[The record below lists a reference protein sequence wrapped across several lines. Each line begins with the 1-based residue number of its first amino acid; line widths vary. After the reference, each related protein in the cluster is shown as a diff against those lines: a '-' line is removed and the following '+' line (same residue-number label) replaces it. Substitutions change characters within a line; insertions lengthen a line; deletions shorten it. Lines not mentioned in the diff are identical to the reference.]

1 MMYDIMSR
9 KPGNTCDSVG
19 RVYHAGEADIGA
31 WNFCRG
37 CSIRSRVSV
46 FRVRGKKQATP
57 YFDWC
62 RLCALS
68 GAVGIVCPCR
78 AVVHAISVG
87 WYGSDGITG
96 RCSG

>member
-9 KPGNTCDSVG
+9 EPENTCDSVG
-19 RVYHAGEADIGA
+19 RVYHAGEADIGV

-46 FRVRGKKQATP
+46 FRVRSKKTSDTI
-57 YFDWC
+57 FDWC
-62 RLCALS
+62 RLCASS
-68 GAVGIVCPCR
+68 GAVGIVCPYR
-78 AVVHAISVG
+78 AVVHTISVVR
-87 WYGSDGITG
+87 YGSDGITG